1 MKRIALLG
9 MPNTGKSTLF
19 NRLTGASARIGNWP
33 GVTVDLL
40 SARLLLGGN
49 MAELVDLP
57 GIYDLHGYS
66 EDEKVVRHFLEQ
78 QEVDLLL
85 VTVNATQLER
95 QLVLPLQ
102 LQQLGIPLVV
112 VINMIDEAR
121 QLGIRVDTDKLA
133 SGLGVPVLPISAKYG
148 EGQGELMRTL
158 TSCLATNR
166 PDPTRAEAG
175 RKALAADDALE
186 LRSLELLAAAVD
198 VPQVLPE
205 RWSDRLDKVLMHNLF
220 GLPLFFMAMFF
231 VFAGVFWLGTPLQD
245 GMEWLFDLGKESLL
259 VPVLETSPPWLQG
272 FLIEGLY
279 GGVSTVAA
287 FVPVIVLFFFFMALV
302 EDSGYLSRAAYLMDA
317 LMARLGLDGRSFVM
331 LLMGFGCNV
340 PAVMGT
346 RVMRSRSLRL
356 LSMLVIPFS
365 LCSARLQV
373 FLFIIAALF
382 TPAQAPWV
390 LLSLYLFSF
399 GTAFASAWLFSRQS
413 SFRSNEPFVLELP
426 PYRIPTLRQVWMRG
440 WLEVRHFLSRASKII
455 VSGVVLVWLLTNFPV
470 GVTPASAESYAGQLG
485 QLMQPVFAPL
495 GIDPKLT
502 VALLFGFVAKE
513 VVIGALAVIYALE
526 GDALTAQIASSLD
539 WVQAYS
545 FMLFCLVY
553 TPCLSTIATLRA
565 ESRSLGFAGIAVAWP
580 LALAWGLSFVFY
592 QSARALGF

>member
-1 MKRIALLG
+1 VKRIALLG

-40 SARLLLGGN
+40 SAKLLLGGN

-85 VTVNATQLER
+85 VSVNATQLER

-102 LQQLGIPLVV
+102 LLQLGIPLVV
-112 VINMIDEAR
+112 VVNMIDEAR
-121 QLGIRVDTDKLA
+121 QLGIRVDTDELA
-133 SGLGVPVLPISAKYG
+133 RGLGVPVFAISAKYG
-148 EGQGELMRTL
+148 EGQGELLRG
-158 TSCLATNR
+158 LAQELANHR
-166 PDPTRAEAG
+166 PDPQQTEAG
-175 RKALAADDALE
+175 RKVLAADDALE
-186 LRSLELLAAAVD
+186 LRTAELLAAAVD
-198 VPQVLPE
+198 VPLVLPE

-220 GLPLFFMAMFF
+220 GLPLFFLAMFL

-245 GMEWLFDLGKESLL
+245 AMEWVFELGKETLL
-259 VPVLETSPPWLQG
+259 TPLLATAPEWLRG

-346 RVMRSRSLRL
+346 RVMRSRNLRL

-399 GTAFASAWLFSRQS
+399 VTAFASAWLFSRQS
-413 SFRSNEPFVLELP
+413 SFRSSEPFVLELP

-485 QLMQPVFAPL
+485 MLMHPVFAPL

-526 GDALTAQIASSLD
+526 GDALTAQIAGSLD

-565 ESRSLGFAGIAVAWP
+565 ESRSLAFAGLAVAWP
-580 LALAWGLSFVFY
+580 LALAWGLSFIFY

>member
-85 VTVNATQLER
+85 VSVNATQLER

-112 VINMIDEAR
+112 VVNMIDEAR
-121 QLGIRVDTDKLA
+121 QLGIRVDTEKL
-133 SGLGVPVLPISAKYG
+133 SRGLGAPVLSISAKYG
-148 EGQGELMRTL
+148 EGQGELMRV
-158 TSCLATNR
+158 LAQQLADNR
-166 PDPTRAEAG
+166 PDPVRAEAG
-175 RKALAADDALE
+175 RKALAADDVLE
-186 LRSLELLAAAVD
+186 LRSAELLAAAVD
-198 VPQVLPE
+198 VPTVLPE

-220 GLPLFFMAMFF
+220 GLPLFFVAMFL

-245 GMEWLFDLGKESLL
+245 GMEALFDLAKES
-259 VPVLETSPPWLQG
+259 VLQPALANAPAWLQG
-272 FLIEGLY
+272 FLIEGIY

-346 RVMRSRSLRL
+346 RVMRSRNLRL

-382 TPAQAPWV
+382 TPGQAPWV

-399 GTAFASAWLFSRQS
+399 VTAFASAWLFSRQPA
-413 SFRSNEPFVLELP
+413 FRSSEPFVLELP

-440 WLEVRHFLSRASKII
+440 WLEVRHFLIRASKII
-455 VSGVVLVWLLTNFPV
+455 VSGVVLVWLLTNFPI

-513 VVIGALAVIYALE
+513 VVVGALAVIYALE
-526 GDALTAQIASSLD
+526 GDALTAQIAGSLD

-545 FMLFCLVY
+545 FMIFCLVY

-565 ESRSLGFAGIAVAWP
+565 ESRSLGFAGLAVAWP

>member
-40 SARLLLGGN
+40 SAKLLLGGN
-49 MAELVDLP
+49 MAELIDLP

-66 EDEKVVRHFLEQ
+66 EDEKVVRHFIEQ

-102 LQQLGIPLVV
+102 LQALGIPLLVV
-112 VINMIDEAR
+112 VNMIDEAR
-121 QLGIRVDTDKLA
+121 QLGIRVDIEALA
-133 SGLGVPVLPISAKYG
+133 RGLKAPVLAISAKYG
-148 EGQGELMRTL
+148 EGQKALLQGLAQEL
-158 TSCLATNR
+158 SNHH
-166 PDPTRAEAG
+166 PDPLLAEAG
-175 RKALAADDALE
+175 RRKLAADDALE
-186 LRSLELLAAAVD
+186 LRSAELLAAAVD
-198 VPQVLPE
+198 IPQVLPE
-205 RWSDRLDKVLMHNLF
+205 RWTDRLDRVLMHNLF
-220 GLPLFFMAMFF
+220 GLPLFFVTMFL

-245 GMEWLFDLGKESLL
+245 GMEWLFESFNQA
-259 VPVLETSPPWLQG
+259 VLTPALAGWPEWLSG
-272 FLIEGLY
+272 LLIEGLY

-317 LMARLGLDGRSFVM
+317 LMARMGLDGRSFVM

-399 GTAFASAWLFSRQS
+399 ATAFASAWLFSRQA
-413 SFRSNEPFVLELP
+413 SFRSSEPFVLELP

-440 WLEVRHFLSRASKII
+440 WLEVRHFLVRASKII
-455 VSGVVLVWLLTNFPV
+455 VCGVILVWLLTHFPL
-470 GVTPASAESYAGQLG
+470 GVTPAGPDSYAGQLG
-485 QLMQPVFAPL
+485 ALMQPIFAPL
-495 GIDPKLT
+495 GIDPRLT

-513 VVIGALAVIYALE
+513 VVVGALAVIYALE
-526 GDALTAQIASSLD
+526 GDALTAQIATSLD

-545 FMLFCLVY
+545 FMVFCLVY

-565 ESRSLGFAGIAVAWP
+565 ESRSVGFATLSVVWP
-580 LALAWGLSFVFY
+580 LLLAWGLSFAFY
-592 QSARALGF
+592 QTARALGF